1 MGKLIALLFLVM
13 WTVQLITRAANAFR
27 QWQRE
32 RFSTS
37 DEENWEI
44 IEPSQR
50 DDGTP
55 VQAALSQI
63 EKARRVF
70 NGRSSGFRNN
80 SGKTNVETGEFEIN
94 FRRLAMK
101 ILIGVT
107 VIALLITLPIV
118 ILALR

>member
-27 QWQRE
+27 KWQHGKL
-32 RFSTS
+32 STS

-44 IEPSQR
+44 IEPAQR
-50 DDGTP
+50 ADGTP
-55 VQAALSQI
+55 IQAALSQI

-70 NGRSSGFRNN
+70 NGSN

-94 FRRLAMK
+94 FQRLGAK
-101 ILIGVT
+101 ILIGAT
-107 VIALLITLPIV
+107 VIAALITLPIV

>member
-70 NGRSSGFRNN
+70 NGSN
-80 SGKTNVETGEFEIN
+80 SRKTNVETGEFEIS
-94 FRRLAMK
+94 FRRLGMK